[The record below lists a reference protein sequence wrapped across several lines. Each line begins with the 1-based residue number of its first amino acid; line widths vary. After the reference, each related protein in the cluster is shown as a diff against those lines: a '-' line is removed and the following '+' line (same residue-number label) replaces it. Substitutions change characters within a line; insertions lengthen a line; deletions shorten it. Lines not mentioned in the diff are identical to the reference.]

1 MKQLTQ
7 RLKSGQMELLEVPAP
22 ALGPR
27 SVLVRTHFSV
37 ISAGTEGKS
46 VRDARRGYVG
56 KALAREKEVRQVL
69 QAVRQN
75 GLSSTYERVMNRL
88 EAPSAL
94 GYSCA
99 GEVIAVGEDVT
110 EFTVGQRVACG
121 GNGAVHAEAVAVP
134 QNLCVK
140 ISDQV
145 DLKHAAFT
153 TIGAVALQG
162 VRQAEL
168 GIGSNCLVI
177 GLGLVG
183 LLTAQLLEA
192 SGVRA
197 IGVDVDPKQVDLAH
211 RIGVSL
217 ALARNSQG
225 VEDTIRQATRGKGV
239 DAVIITASTDSTDP
253 VELAGRLCRQ
263 KGHVVVVGGVPTG
276 FSREHYYR
284 KELDLRMSC
293 SYGPGRYDPSYE
305 EHGID
310 YPIGY
315 VRWTENRN
323 MQAFADLLEQ
333 RKIDVQPLLTH
344 MFSLDRVAEAYELI
358 LSRTEPVGGVLLE
371 YDTSRS
377 IEKRIEVGSKAFP
390 ETDLRVGFIGAGS
403 FAKNV
408 LLPKIKGR
416 ASLVGVATARPNNAR
431 YVADKFGFQYCA
443 GGAEEILADDGI
455 NVVFITTRHN
465 LHAPMVLSALEAGKH
480 VFVEKPLCL
489 TSDELETIESAYAE
503 SNSHLMVGFNRR
515 FAPQIRRLMASLP
528 IAVPRAINYRI
539 NAGGAAPNHWIHDAK
554 VGGGRIIGEVCHF
567 IDLASYIAGSRVISV
582 GAQAMADPDGLNDTL
597 VLTMGFS
604 NGSTA
609 AISYF
614 SNGNSRLPKE
624 RLEVFCAGETAVLDD
639 FRTLTVYGD
648 KTRTHRL
655 RKQDKGHAE
664 EIRLFLDAVSSGGPA
679 PIAFD

>member
-1 MKQLTQ
+1 
-7 RLKSGQMELLEVPAP
+7 
-22 ALGPR
+22 
-27 SVLVRTHFSV
+27 
-37 ISAGTEGKS
+37 
-46 VRDARRGYVG
+46 
-56 KALAREKEVRQVL
+56 
-69 QAVRQN
+69 
-75 GLSSTYERVMNRL
+75 MNRL

-99 GEVIAVGEDVT
+99 GDVIAVGEEVT

-162 VRQAEL
+162 IRQADL
-168 GIGSNCLVI
+168 GLGSNCLVI

-211 RIGVSL
+211 RTGVSL

-263 KGHVVVVGGVPTG
+263 KGRVVVVGSVPTG

-344 MFSLDRVAEAYELI
+344 TFSLDRVAEAYELI

-371 YDTSRS
+371 YDTSQS

-416 ASLVGVATARPNNAR
+416 ASLGRRRDGATQQR
-431 YVADKFGFQYCA
+431 
-443 GGAEEILADDGI
+443 
-455 NVVFITTRHN
+455 
-465 LHAPMVLSALEAGKH
+465 
-480 VFVEKPLCL
+480 PLC
-489 TSDELETIESAYAE
+489 
-503 SNSHLMVGFNRR
+503 RR
-515 FAPQIRRLMASLP
+515 
-528 IAVPRAINYRI
+528 
-539 NAGGAAPNHWIHDAK
+539 
-554 VGGGRIIGEVCHF
+554 
-567 IDLASYIAGSRVISV
+567 
-582 GAQAMADPDGLNDTL
+582 
-597 VLTMGFS
+597 
-604 NGSTA
+604 
-609 AISYF
+609 
-614 SNGNSRLPKE
+614 
-624 RLEVFCAGETAVLDD
+624 
-639 FRTLTVYGD
+639 
-648 KTRTHRL
+648 
-655 RKQDKGHAE
+655 
-664 EIRLFLDAVSSGGPA
+664 
-679 PIAFD
+679 